1 MKIYICEKNGY
12 GGSLNFIED
21 EKTFVGYGYTQDC
34 CEDFGWRLAEEAFP
48 ASIIDGSHNDHNK
61 NENGLQNEYPGYKF
75 DKSFEPVVV
84 QGNCD
89 EGGEVFFRLIKD
101 GAPNLILTLFNYHN
115 GYYSHGF
122 EFTLAGKTKVKDSI

>member
-21 EKTFVGYGYTQDC
+21 EKTFVGYGYSQSC

-75 DKSFEPVVV
+75 DKSFESVEEHNHD
-84 QGNCD
+84 G
-89 EGGEVFFRLIKD
+89 GGEVTFRLIKD
-101 GAPNLILTLFNYHN
+101 GAPNLILTLYNYHN

-122 EFTLAGKTKVKDSI
+122 SFIVDGKAKTTGSL